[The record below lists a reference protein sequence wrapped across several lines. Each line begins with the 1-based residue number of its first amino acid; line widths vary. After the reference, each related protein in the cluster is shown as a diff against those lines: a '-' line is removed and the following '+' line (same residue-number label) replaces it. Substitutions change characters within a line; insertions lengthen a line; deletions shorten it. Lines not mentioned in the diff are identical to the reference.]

1 MKEIQIA
8 EVEALIA
15 RHQKSWQSLCDRD
28 DCRCD
33 KSPPCAECA
42 AARQEW
48 KTARQERMRVCFYY
62 GPDLVAEIRRL
73 QALTKEPTS
82 VR

>member
-1 MKEIQIA
+1 MKEGQIA

-15 RHQKSWQSLCDRD
+15 RHQKAWQSLCGRD

-33 KSPPCAECA
+33 KSPPCAECE

-48 KTARQERMRVCFYY
+48 SESQRERLNACYRY

-73 QALTKEPTS
+73 QALTREPANA
-82 VR
+82 R